1 VVYTRSRPRDG
12 MVTGVGSS
20 SSRGQVCLVLQMGGE
35 VTEVGDGLVT
45 VNMMELGNFRR
56 SLD

>member
-1 VVYTRSRPRDG
+1 

-20 SSRGQVCLVLQMGGE
+20 SLRGRVCSVLEMGGE

-45 VNMMELGNFRR
+45 VNMMELGNFGR